1 MGQGTKAGGE
11 AQTSDAGQSF
21 HKAVCPRHGNRLAEA
36 KAMVA
41 RADIRLSCKKGIQ
54 DFTRDHICHHQKGQ
68 IREQGQPLQ
77 TLQAPSETPS

>member
-1 MGQGTKAGGE
+1 MGQGAKAGGK

-41 RADIRLSCKKGIQ
+41 RADIRLSCQNGI
-54 DFTRDHICHHQKGQ
+54 
-68 IREQGQPLQ
+68 
-77 TLQAPSETPS
+77 